1 MKNEHE
7 TPRSARTYHRQIEE
21 ALNDS
26 FQRRTLDK
34 FAVEYRASRDKV
46 FEEIDGRGL
55 IRQIADMKDDAAR
68 HIEELYA
75 RFKST
80 LSHRPYRAVR
90 NVDIFFYKSD
100 IHGVPGLYPQY
111 PQYPQF
117 SPVCSPL

>member
-7 TPRSARTYHRQIEE
+7 TPRSTRTYHRQIEE

-55 IRQIADMKDDAAR
+55 IRQIADMKDA
-68 HIEELYA
+68 
-75 RFKST
+75 S
-80 LSHRPYRAVR
+80 
-90 NVDIFFYKSD
+90 
-100 IHGVPGLYPQY
+100 
-111 PQYPQF
+111 
-117 SPVCSPL
+117 

>member
-1 MKNEHE
+1 MKTAHE
-7 TPRSARTYHRQIEE
+7 SPRTSRAYHRQINE

-55 IRQIADMKDDAAR
+55 IRRIADMKDDAAR

-75 RFKST
+75 RFKAEAEKRGVVV
-80 LSHRPYRAVR
+80 HRAADAAEAREIIAKIAAD
-90 NVDIFFYKSD
+90 N
-100 IHGVPGLYPQY
+100 GVK
-111 PQYPQF
+111 
-117 SPVCSPL
+117 